1 MQKKMGGKIRKKLVK
16 RDPNQLSGV
25 FFLPRKDD

>member
-1 MQKKMGGKIRKKLVK
+1 MGGKIRKKLVK